1 MKELREPEIWQDCV
15 VRLEEE
21 TSLKDFNQWIR
32 PLQAVNEG
40 GRLILLA
47 HNQHVK
53 KTVAQKY
60 LARIKEL
67 VNQLGDP
74 GYPIREID
82 LRVGDRENER
92 ALPIRATTR
101 NGTLLKADFTFDRFV
116 EGGSNRWVKGVAVEV
131 AASPALKFNP
141 FLIYGGVGLGKT
153 HLMQAVGNHI
163 KSHTPQIEV
172 TYIYAQT
179 FVTEMVK
186 ALTKP
191 NSSEHVR
198 RFTEPFHSADVLLV
212 DDIQFLAAKDKCQE
226 EFFHVFNRLIEA
238 EQSQIVLSSDQYPS
252 EIEGLDARLSSRF
265 IMGITAEV
273 KPPDLETRAAILV
286 QKATEHSVNLD
297 LTVALYIAQRVKT
310 NVRELENALRQV
322 LLAAQL
328 RRTPISIELVQDT
341 LRDLFAIHRRQVS
354 IDKIQ
359 KQVADYYNIRLADLH
374 SPTRVHKI
382 VRPRQMAMALAHE
395 LTDLPLQAIGQNFG
409 KDHTTVLNAIKR
421 IGQLRQSSA
430 QIEEDYNRLERALTS

>member
-1 MKELREPEIWQDCV
+1 MNDPQVWQDCLAW
-15 VRLEEE
+15 LEEE
-21 TSLKDFNQWIR
+21 TSISDFNQWIR

-40 GRLILLA
+40 GQLTLLA

-53 KTVAQKY
+53 KTVCQKY
-60 LARIKEL
+60 LPRIKEL
-67 VNQLGDP
+67 LSQISDP
-74 GYPIREID
+74 GYPIREVEVLVD
-82 LRVGDRENER
+82 GREMER
-92 ALPIRATTR
+92 ALPVRATSR
-101 NGTLLKADFTFDRFV
+101 NGALLKSDFTFERFV
-116 EGGSNRWVKGVAVEV
+116 EGGSNRWVKGVALEV

-153 HLMQAVGNHI
+153 HLMQAVGNFI

-226 EFFHVFNRLIEA
+226 EFFHVFNRLIET

-252 EIEGLDARLSSRF
+252 EIEGLDARLSSRC

-286 QKATEHSVNLD
+286 QKAREHEVNLD

-322 LLAAQL
+322 LLAAKL
-328 RRTPISIELVQDT
+328 RRTPLSVELVQET

-359 KQVADYYNIRLADLH
+359 KCVADYYNIRLADLH

-395 LTDLPLQAIGQNFG
+395 LTDMSLQAIGQNFG

-421 IGQLRQSSA
+421 IKQLRQSNA

>member
-1 MKELREPEIWQDCV
+1 MNDPEVWQDCLA
-15 VRLEEE
+15 RLEEE
-21 TSLKDFNQWIR
+21 TSIRDFNQWIR

-40 GRLILLA
+40 GRLTLLA

-53 KTVAQKY
+53 KTVCSKY
-60 LARIKEL
+60 LTRIKEL
-67 VNQLGDP
+67 VGEIGDP
-74 GYPIREID
+74 GYPILDVEVQID
-82 LRVGDRENER
+82 EDQEMER
-92 ALPIRATTR
+92 APPARATNR
-101 NGTLLKADFTFDRFV
+101 NGVLLKSDFTFERFV
-116 EGGSNRWVKGVAVEV
+116 EGGSNRWVKGVALEV
-131 AASPALKFNP
+131 ATSPAMKFNP

-153 HLMQAVGNHI
+153 HLMQAVGNYI
-163 KSHTPQIEV
+163 KSHTPQLEV
-172 TYIYAQT
+172 TYLYAQT

-191 NSSEHVR
+191 NISEHVR
-198 RFTEPFHSADVLLV
+198 RFTEPFQSADVLLV
-212 DDIQFLAAKDKCQE
+212 DDIQFLAARDKCQE
-226 EFFHVFNRLIEA
+226 EFFHVFNRLIET

-252 EIEGLDARLSSRF
+252 EIEGLDARLSSRC

-286 QKATEHSVNLD
+286 KKAREHNVNLE

-328 RRTPISIELVQDT
+328 RRTPINIDLVQET

-359 KQVADYYNIRLADLH
+359 KHVADYYNIRLADLH

-382 VRPRQMAMALAHE
+382 VRPRQMAMTLAHE
-395 LTDLPLQAIGQNFG
+395 LTDLSLQAIGQNFG

-421 IGQLRQSSA
+421 MKELRHSNP

>member
-1 MKELREPEIWQDCV
+1 MKEVKEPEIWQDCV

-32 PLQAVNEG
+32 PLQAINDG

-60 LARIKEL
+60 LTRIKEL

-74 GYPIREID
+74 GYPIRQVD
-82 LRVGDRENER
+82 LLVGDRENER
-92 ALPIRATTR
+92 ALPIRATNR

-116 EGGSNRWVKGVAVEV
+116 EGGSNRWVKGVALEV

-163 KSHTPQIEV
+163 KSHIPQIEV

-226 EFFHVFNRLIEA
+226 EFFHVFNRLIET

-328 RRTPISIELVQDT
+328 RRMPISIELVQET

-421 IGQLRQSSA
+421 IGQLRQTSA
-430 QIEEDYNRLERALTS
+430 QLEEDYNRLERVLTS

>member
-1 MKELREPEIWQDCV
+1 MKEPEVWQNCIAQ
-15 VRLEEE
+15 LEEE
-21 TSLKDFNQWIR
+21 TSIKDFNQWIR
-32 PLQAVNEG
+32 PLQAVNES
-40 GRLILLA
+40 GRLMLLA

-53 KTVAQKY
+53 KAVSQKY
-60 LARIKEL
+60 LARIREL
-67 VNQLGDP
+67 VNQISDP
-74 GYPIREID
+74 GYPIKEVE
-82 LRVGDRENER
+82 LRVGDRELDR
-92 ALPIRATTR
+92 SLPTPTRATTR
-101 NGTLLKADFTFDRFV
+101 KGVLLKPDFTFDRFV
-116 EGGSNRWVKGVAVEV
+116 EGGSNRWVKGVALEV
-131 AASPALKFNP
+131 AASPATKFNP

-186 ALTKP
+186 ALTTP

-212 DDIQFLAAKDKCQE
+212 DDIQFLAGKDRCQE
-226 EFFHVFNRLIEA
+226 EFYHVFERLVEIKHT
-238 EQSQIVLSSDQYPS
+238 QIVLSSDQYPS
-252 EIEGLDARLSSRF
+252 EIEGLEERLSSRF
-265 IMGITAEV
+265 VHGITAEV

-286 QKATEHSVNLD
+286 QKAREHQVKLD
-297 LTVALYIAQRVKT
+297 LTVALYIAERVRT

-328 RRTPISIELVQDT
+328 RRMPISIDLVQET
-341 LRDLFAIHRRQVS
+341 LRDLFAVHRRQVS
-354 IDKIQ
+354 FDKIE
-359 KQVADYYNIRLADLH
+359 KRVSDYYNIRLADLH

-395 LTDLPLQAIGQNFG
+395 LTDLSLQAIGQNFG
-409 KDHTTVLNAIKR
+409 KDHTTVLNAIKK
-421 IGQLRQSSA
+421 IEQLRHSNA
-430 QIEEDYNRLERALTS
+430 QIDEDYNRLERALTA

>member
-1 MKELREPEIWQDCV
+1 MKDPKVWKDCLA
-15 VRLEEE
+15 RLEEE
-21 TSLKDFNQWIR
+21 TSIRDFNQWIR

-40 GRLILLA
+40 GRLTLLA

-53 KTVAQKY
+53 KTVCHQY
-60 LARIKEL
+60 LKRIIEL
-67 VNQLGDP
+67 VNEISDP
-74 GYPIREID
+74 GYPIRDVEVQ
-82 LRVGDRENER
+82 VGDDQELDR
-92 ALPIRATTR
+92 AGPLRATTR
-101 NGTLLKADFTFDRFV
+101 NGVLLKSDFTFDRFV
-116 EGGSNRWVKGVAVEV
+116 EGGSNRWVKGVALEV

-172 TYIYAQT
+172 TYLYAQT

-252 EIEGLDARLSSRF
+252 EIEGLDARLSSRC

-286 QKATEHSVNLD
+286 QKAREHSVNLD

-328 RRTPISIELVQDT
+328 RRLPISIELVQET

-359 KQVADYYNIRLADLH
+359 KCAADYYNIRLADLH
-374 SPTRVHKI
+374 SPTRVQKI

-395 LTDLPLQAIGQNFG
+395 LTDLSLQAIGQNFG

-421 IGQLRQSSA
+421 IKQLRQSNA
-430 QIEEDYNRLERALTS
+430 QIAEDYNRLERALTS

>member
-1 MKELREPEIWQDCV
+1 MKDPKIWQDCLA
-15 VRLEEE
+15 RLEEE
-21 TSLKDFNQWIR
+21 TSIKDFNQWIR

-40 GRLILLA
+40 GRLTLLA

-53 KTVAQKY
+53 KTVCQQF
-60 LARIKEL
+60 LNRIIEL
-67 VNQLGDP
+67 LNEISDP
-74 GYPIREID
+74 GYPIRDVDVVVDDQE
-82 LRVGDRENER
+82 VVR
-92 ALPIRATTR
+92 APPVRATAR
-101 NGTLLKADFTFDRFV
+101 NGVLLKSDFTFDRFV
-116 EGGSNRWVKGVAVEV
+116 EGGSNRWVKGVALEV

-163 KSHTPQIEV
+163 KSHTPEIEV
-172 TYIYAQT
+172 TYLYAQT

-252 EIEGLDARLSSRF
+252 EIEGLDARLSSRC

-286 QKATEHSVNLD
+286 QKAREHAVNLD

-328 RRTPISIELVQDT
+328 RRTPICIELVQDT
-341 LRDLFAIHRRQVS
+341 LKDLFAIHRRQVS

-359 KQVADYYNIRLADLH
+359 KCVADYYNIRLADLH
-374 SPTRVHKI
+374 SPTRVQKI

-395 LTDLPLQAIGQNFG
+395 LTDLSLQAIGQNFG

-421 IGQLRQSSA
+421 IKQLRQTNA
-430 QIEEDYNRLERALTS
+430 QIAEDYNRLERALTS